1 MKHIHRLLS
10 ALTLIAIIA
19 ALALQGVPQAL
30 AASPADEPAI
40 SRCTPITPAGMAAG
54 AAAGSG
60 QTLWQPVA
68 GMPPP
73 ARPGAQPA
81 VNPVF
86 FHSYTLYRDCLL
98 YTSRCV

>member
-40 SRCTPITPAGMAAG
+40 SRCTPITPADMAAG

-60 QTLWQPVA
+60 QNSVAARRRHATACPPRRSAGGQPRFL
-68 GMPPP
+68 PLLH
-73 ARPGAQPA
+73 A
-81 VNPVF
+81 VP
-86 FHSYTLYRDCLL
+86 
-98 YTSRCV
+98 